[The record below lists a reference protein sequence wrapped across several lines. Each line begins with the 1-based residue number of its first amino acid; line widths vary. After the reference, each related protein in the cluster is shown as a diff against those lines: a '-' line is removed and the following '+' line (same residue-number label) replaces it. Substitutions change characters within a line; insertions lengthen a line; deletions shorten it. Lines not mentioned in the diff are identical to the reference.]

1 MRLEVQTRKDKQP
14 WKTKYLISSKTE
26 GSGAYRK
33 RHSDR
38 EAMSDAWFY
47 FRCLNVGPGW
57 RKRLVEI
64 ADNGEKFVRATFVY
78 PTIG

>member
-1 MRLEVQTRKDKQP
+1 MRLEVQTRKEKQP
-14 WKTKYLISSKTE
+14 WKTKYLISPKTGE
-26 GSGAYRK
+26 SGAYR
-33 RHSDR
+33 RRQSDR
-38 EAMSDAWFY
+38 EAMSDARFY

-64 ADNGEKFVRATFVY
+64 ADNGEKFVHATFVY